1 VPTASLLL
9 ALAAAFVHAGWNLIL
24 SRARDSQAATAVAAA
39 MGAVAFIPVAVLTWN
54 VSSQALPYAAGSAT
68 LELVYLALLA
78 HAFQTGELS
87 MVYPVARGSAPIII
101 LVVSVA
107 ALGTAPSLL
116 AIAGVCL
123 IGAGVM
129 LVRGS
134 AGEPRPQE
142 FRLALAIAASIASY
156 TLLDKAGLRHADAL
170 PYVGLVVV
178 PPALVY
184 ASLLGQRR
192 GTGALRAE
200 LGPGTCVAAVG
211 IFGGFA
217 LALTALKLAPS
228 SAVAS
233 VQAMRETSV
242 VIAVVLARLLL
253 GERVTKG
260 RLAGATVVLAG
271 IAAIA
276 AG

>member
-1 VPTASLLL
+1 MPTASLLL
-9 ALAAAFVHAGWNLIL
+9 ALSAAFVHAGWNLIL
-24 SRARDSQAATAVAAA
+24 SRARDSQAATAMAAA
-39 MGAVAFIPVAVLTWN
+39 LGAIAFAPVAILTWH
-54 VSSQALPYAAGSAT
+54 VSAQALPYAAGSAT

-78 HAFQTGELS
+78 HAFQAGELS
-87 MVYPVARGSAPIII
+87 VVYPVARGSAPIII
-101 LVVSVA
+101 LVFSVA
-107 ALGTAPSLL
+107 ALGSSPSVL

-134 AGEPRPQE
+134 AGEAGPQE

-170 PYVGLVVV
+170 PYVELVVA
-178 PPALVY
+178 PPAFAFALLVAY
-184 ASLLGQRR
+184 RR
-192 GTGALRAE
+192 GAGVLRAE
-200 LGPGTCVAAVG
+200 LRPGTYVSAVG

-260 RLAGATVVLAG
+260 RLAGATVVVAG

>member
-1 VPTASLLL
+1 MPTASLLL
-9 ALAAAFVHAGWNLIL
+9 ALSAAFVHAGWNLIL
-24 SRARDSQAATAVAAA
+24 SRARDPQAATALAAA
-39 MGAVAFIPVAVLTWN
+39 LGAVAFLPVAVLTWH
-54 VSSQALPYAAGSAT
+54 VSSAALPYAAGSAT

-78 HAFQTGELS
+78 HAFQAGELS
-87 MVYPVARGSAPIII
+87 VVYPVARGSAPIII

-107 ALGTAPSLL
+107 ALGTAPSAL

-123 IGAGVM
+123 IGGGVM

-134 AGEPRPQE
+134 AGETGPQE
-142 FRLALAIAASIASY
+142 FRLALAIAAAIASY

-170 PYVGLVVV
+170 PYVELVVA
-178 PPALVY
+178 PPAFAFALLVAY
-184 ASLLGQRR
+184 RR
-192 GTGALRAE
+192 GTRTLRAE
-200 LGPGTCVAAVG
+200 LRPGTYVSAIG

-228 SAVAS
+228 SSVAG

-260 RLAGATVVLAG
+260 RLAGATVVVAG

>member
-1 VPTASLLL
+1 M
-9 ALAAAFVHAGWNLIL
+9 AAAL
-24 SRARDSQAATAVAAA
+24 
-39 MGAVAFIPVAVLTWN
+39 GAIAFAPVAVLTWH
-54 VSSQALPYAAGSAT
+54 VSAQALPYAAGSAT
-68 LELVYLALLA
+68 LELVYLAMLA
-78 HAFQTGELS
+78 RAFQGGELS
-87 MVYPVARGSAPIII
+87 VVYPVARGSAPIII
-101 LVVSVA
+101 LVFSVA
-107 ALGTAPSLL
+107 ALGTSPSVL

-123 IGAGVM
+123 VGGGVM

-134 AGEPRPQE
+134 AGDAGPQQL
-142 FRLALAIAASIASY
+142 RLALAIAAAIASY

-170 PYVGLVVV
+170 PYVELVVA
-178 PPALVY
+178 PPAFAY
-184 ASLLGQRR
+184 ALLLAHRR

-200 LGPGTCVAAVG
+200 LRPGTYMAALG

-217 LALTALKLAPS
+217 LALTALKLAS
-228 SAVAS
+228 SASVAS

-253 GERVTKG
+253 GERVTRG
-260 RLAGATVVLAG
+260 RLAGATAVLAG